1 MFLEPICSRVATI
14 SGTAPEVP
22 LNANHLDDCLV
33 WWCYRGSRRQEQSS
47 AAVNGCFPKLIVW
60 QTDVLK
66 EERLSYSVR
75 IYDLNLNVFVV
86 TNNYKT
92 HTKEYVKVKKFKKS
106 FISKCIVY
114 VFKISVIKK
123 TKVHWRPLLENWI
136 HVFIYCKTILF

>member
-1 MFLEPICSRVATI
+1 M
-14 SGTAPEVP
+14 
-22 LNANHLDDCLV
+22 
-33 WWCYRGSRRQEQSS
+33 
-47 AAVNGCFPKLIVW
+47 
-60 QTDVLK
+60 LK

-75 IYDLNLNVFVV
+75 INDLNLNVFVV

-114 VFKISVIKK
+114 VFKNSVIKK